1 MVSRTLTNTNL
12 SSNFSCII
20 EMARI
25 AEKYPQGRFILRT
38 STNADAEALR
48 PIYLYYC
55 CCGKKI
61 RYNTGIRTKINDWNE
76 NDGKL
81 RASYGENYKKNN
93 QILTKMVA
101 KINNQ
106 IIDYVTLNGAISPD
120 IIKAFTNGDDK
131 PLRADKGQS
140 LRYLRARFTSISIL
154 GKKSESQHTR
164 ILSLSSINSRNVW
177 MKWVTT
183 RTMKSLS
190 VT

>member
-1 MVSRTLTNTNL
+1 
-12 SSNFSCII
+12 
-20 EMARI
+20 MARI

-38 STNADAEALR
+38 STNADAETLC

-61 RYNTGIRTKINDWNE
+61 RHNTGIRTKIKDWNE

-106 IIDYVTLNGAISPD
+106 MFYALD
-120 IIKAFTNGDDK
+120 
-131 PLRADKGQS
+131 
-140 LRYLRARFTSISIL
+140 
-154 GKKSESQHTR
+154 
-164 ILSLSSINSRNVW
+164 
-177 MKWVTT
+177 
-183 RTMKSLS
+183 
-190 VT
+190 